1 MQFIAAYH
9 LTEELEEQIMTTLNT
24 VNEKIGVFITL
35 EELKELIVKDNN
47 KLRVSSAIHPNDYF
61 EELNFDFK
69 NNYVIYNRF
78 YSSAKS
84 ITLMPNVF
92 KEILMSVYPIDIIGK
107 DYGCDMNVPKTSIA
121 LNYTATYI
129 TQSIV

>member
-35 EELKELIVKDNN
+35 EELKKIIKDNN
-47 KLRVSSAIHPNDYF
+47 KILVSSSVLPKDYF
-61 EELNFDFK
+61 EELSFDFK

-78 YSSAKS
+78 CSSTKS
-84 ITLMPNVF
+84 IELMPNVF
-92 KEILMSVYPIDIIGK
+92 KEILMAVYPIDIIKK
-107 DYGCDMNVPKTSIA
+107 DFGCDMNVPKSTVRLEYTS
-121 LNYTATYI
+121 TPPTK
-129 TQSIV
+129 